1 MLENYEINV
10 KGNKIQSKYY
20 FAPINPGLA
29 INGNPTPQFINFQKT
44 RSGKNIGINYVGN
57 ISVSSELVTN
67 KNTLYINDKMR
78 GYENLVF
85 EIEKNGTLSG
95 AQIGSVKSKQTPLR
109 KWKNK
114 SQDQY
119 INFVQNEISS
129 LSLSEIDTII
139 KDFQNGIIILKKLG
153 FKVIQIH
160 AAHGYLLNNF
170 LSTTFNVRND
180 IYGKEPTLI
189 IKKIIDGISNELDDI
204 ILDLRISLFE
214 NEILTN
220 LNSERKEF
228 LDSIYA
234 IEGLD
239 MISISNGI
247 YNYSKHLI
255 YPNERY
261 KNGFMTDILFDYII
275 NKKEKVWNI
284 SGNIKDLR
292 LINNNDK
299 HISFSIGRALIAD
312 DRFVE
317 KSFNNKFSSIKHC
330 NNSNHCHY
338 YSRGKESIECS
349 VNPKLY

>member
-1 MLENYEINV
+1 M
-10 KGNKIQSKYY
+10 
-20 FAPINPGLA
+20 
-29 INGNPTPQFINFQKT
+29 
-44 RSGKNIGINYVGN
+44 
-57 ISVSSELVTN
+57 
-67 KNTLYINDKMR
+67 
-78 GYENLVF
+78 
-85 EIEKNGTLSG
+85 
-95 AQIGSVKSKQTPLR
+95 
-109 KWKNK
+109 
-114 SQDQY
+114 
-119 INFVQNEISS
+119 
-129 LSLSEIDTII
+129 
-139 KDFQNGIIILKKLG
+139 
-153 FKVIQIH
+153 
-160 AAHGYLLNNF
+160 LNNF

-275 NKKEKVWNI
+275 NKK
-284 SGNIKDLR
+284 R
-292 LINNNDK
+292 
-299 HISFSIGRALIAD
+299 
-312 DRFVE
+312 
-317 KSFNNKFSSIKHC
+317 KSME
-330 NNSNHCHY
+330 Y
-338 YSRGKESIECS
+338 
-349 VNPKLY
+349 